1 MDLSIVTSMYYSEPY
16 IEDFYNRIKKEA
28 EKITQNY
35 EIILVNDGSPD
46 KSLDIAIS
54 IYEKDK
60 RVKVIDLSRNFGHH
74 KAMMTGLKFAK
85 GEKVFL
91 IDCDLEEAP
100 ELLGIFNQKFINEK
114 DADVIYG
121 IQKKRKGNLFEKF
134 TGKVFY
140 KIINKLSG
148 IDMPQNIIT
157 ARLLSKRYVKSLLEF
172 KEQEIYLAG
181 LWHITG
187 YKQVPVFIDKKS
199 KGRTAYQLNH
209 KLSIAINAVTS
220 FSNKPLYW
228 ISNLGFLVTC
238 IALIL
243 VIYIVIKK
251 YYFGVDVEG
260 WTSLI
265 VSMWFLGGVIISF
278 IGIVG
283 VYLSKV
289 FIETKNRPYTIIRKI
304 YGEDNN
310 EKI

>member
-1 MDLSIVTSMYYSEPY
+1 MDLSIVATMYYSEPY
-16 IEDFYNRIKKEA
+16 IKEFYTRIKKEA
-28 EKITQNY
+28 EKITKNY

-46 KSLDIAIS
+46 KSLDIAVS
-54 IYEKDK
+54 IHEKNK
-60 RVKVIDLSRNFGHH
+60 KVKVIDLSRNFGHH
-74 KAMMTGLKFAK
+74 KAIMTGLRFAK
-85 GEKVFL
+85 GEKTFL

-100 ELLGIFNQKFINEK
+100 ELLGIFNQKLISKK
-114 DADVIYG
+114 DTDVIYG

-134 TGKVFY
+134 TGKAFY
-140 KIINKLSG
+140 KIINKMSG
-148 IDMPQNIIT
+148 INMPQNIIT
-157 ARLLSKRYVKSLLEF
+157 ARLLTKRYVKSLLEF

-187 YKQVPVFIDKKS
+187 YKQVPVFVNKKS
-199 KGRTAYQLNH
+199 KGRSAYKFKH
-209 KLSIAINAVTS
+209 KLSIVINAVTS

-228 ISNLGFLVTC
+228 ISNLGFLITC
-238 IALIL
+238 IAIVL
-243 VIYIVIKK
+243 VIYLVVKK
-251 YYFGVDVEG
+251 YYFGIDVEG

>member
-187 YKQVPVFIDKKS
+187 YKQVPIFVDKKS
-199 KGRTAYQLNH
+199 KNESTYQFNR
-209 KLSIAINAVTS
+209 KVSIAINAITS
-220 FSNKPLYW
+220 FSNKPLFW
-228 ISNLGFLVTC
+228 IFNSGLIITC
-238 IALIL
+238 ISLIL
-243 VIYIVIKK
+243 IIYILFKK
-251 YYFGVDVEG
+251 FYLGINVEG

-265 VSMWFLGGVIISF
+265 ITIWFLGGIIIFF
-278 IGIVG
+278 IGVIG
-283 VYLSKV
+283 IYLSRI

-304 YGEDNN
+304 YGGDKD